1 MHLQKFGFSRM
12 RSPAVKMHK
21 IKMHFYSLSNRSHFE
36 TWKIE
41 MTAVPNPHALN
52 FAIQIFQSAYGSM
65 KSQWLLVMCK
75 TEHSFSFEI
84 SLQAREGPA
93 SVGLSEFFFS
103 VSLQRTLR
111 LFMNEESRLSHRNL
125 HFQHASMKSTFTFHN
140 SYSKIKL
147 SKY

>member
-1 MHLQKFGFSRM
+1 
-12 RSPAVKMHK
+12 
-21 IKMHFYSLSNRSHFE
+21 
-36 TWKIE
+36 

-52 FAIQIFQSAYGSM
+52 SAIQIFQSAYGSM

-75 TEHSFSFEI
+75 TAHSFSFEI

-93 SVGLSEFFFS
+93 SVGLSDFFFS

-125 HFQHASMKSTFTFHN
+125 HFQHASMKTTFTFHN
-140 SYSKIKL
+140 SQYSKIKL
-147 SKY
+147 SKYYIHFKSYESECMIAKIDGRVDCGYSSFVVQNM